1 MAHAL
6 CAVLRKH
13 NNNPKILR
21 VMAKIININS
31 AKKGTKRVAK
41 KAILATAAAFAVAM
55 QVKSEADVLRAAM
68 DDIRQSEGDKAI
80 IVDMYNDFGGFIA

>member
-1 MAHAL
+1 
-6 CAVLRKH
+6 
-13 NNNPKILR
+13 
-21 VMAKIININS
+21 
-31 AKKGTKRVAK
+31 VAK